1 MPGKSR
7 GCAFARFTFILWIC
21 ELPQWFID
29 YINWYAKQEKERMRK
44 MKREPFNFYCARV
57 QKNVFRKTLCRNKM
71 AKVLQIIFEK
81 DISFYRYNAQTNATT
96 TKSKKNE
103 AEILFHCTS
112 LKSTTIII
120 ISEMSSHLFR
130 WLILTRESES
140 ENDGGK
146 NFYAQMDSQG
156 NSIKKYHYEH
166 TNRYR
171 LHTSQMKCISSR
183 FQSEAIEAKGG
194 GGCNICFI
202 QWKYLNWNIQAS
214 GLPKLDIEWSFY
226 PHFRYWA

>member
-44 MKREPFNFYCARV
+44 IEREPFNFYCARV

-96 TKSKKNE
+96 TKSKKKRSGN
-103 AEILFHCTS
+103 
-112 LKSTTIII
+112 I
-120 ISEMSSHLFR
+120 ISLHKFEIHDYYYYIWNELTFVSMINFNKREWEWKRRREELLCSNGFARKFYKKIPLRAYKSLSLTYQPNEMYIF
-130 WLILTRESES
+130 
-140 ENDGGK
+140 
-146 NFYAQMDSQG
+146 
-156 NSIKKYHYEH
+156 SI
-166 TNRYR
+166 
-171 LHTSQMKCISSR
+171 S
-183 FQSEAIEAKGG
+183 
-194 GGCNICFI
+194 
-202 QWKYLNWNIQAS
+202 
-214 GLPKLDIEWSFY
+214 EWS
-226 PHFRYWA
+226 YWSQRRWRL